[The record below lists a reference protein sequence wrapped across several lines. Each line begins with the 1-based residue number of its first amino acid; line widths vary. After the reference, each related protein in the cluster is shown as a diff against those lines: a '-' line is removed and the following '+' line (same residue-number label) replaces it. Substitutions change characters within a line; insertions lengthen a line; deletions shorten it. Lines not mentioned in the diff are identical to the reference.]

1 MVTCWCV
8 PLSLCKMIHVV
19 QMYTQF
25 LFSQSIFL
33 YIFYVLVVPVVATAW
48 GRHLLSSIISN
59 TTPTVAPIS
68 IQYTDKHQLKQIL
81 QLQRLLHMSIV
92 IIMINSYQT
101 FCKKIVEQFMFE
113 DFFKLYL
120 IFSTSAIAVFPIR
133 YTAFSSYIRYGTV
146 L

>member
-1 MVTCWCV
+1 
-8 PLSLCKMIHVV
+8 
-19 QMYTQF
+19 
-25 LFSQSIFL
+25 
-33 YIFYVLVVPVVATAW
+33 
-48 GRHLLSSIISN
+48 
-59 TTPTVAPIS
+59 
-68 IQYTDKHQLKQIL
+68 
-81 QLQRLLHMSIV
+81 MSIV

-113 DFFKLYL
+113 DFLKLYL